1 MISGPGRLVASTSE
15 SGVTTRHRV
24 ARMQQASGAQLS

>member
-1 MISGPGRLVASTSE
+1 MISGPGRLVAPTSE
-15 SGVTTRHRV
+15 SGV